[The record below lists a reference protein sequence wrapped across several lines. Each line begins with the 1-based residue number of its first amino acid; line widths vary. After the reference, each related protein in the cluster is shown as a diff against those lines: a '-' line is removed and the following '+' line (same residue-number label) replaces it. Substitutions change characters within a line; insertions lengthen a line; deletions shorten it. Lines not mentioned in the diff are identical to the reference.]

1 MNYEMNCPFC
11 GSMPVLMTASQNQ
24 ANVECPVCGARLPA
38 SSGPD
43 RYRNAIRAWRRR
55 AFSIREKDM
64 LLELAEAADILDIA
78 GKIEAHGELY
88 AEEAVRIRDLLWHIL
103 NEIGGDNT

>member
-1 MNYEMNCPFC
+1 
-11 GSMPVLMTASQNQ
+11 
-24 ANVECPVCGARLPA
+24 
-38 SSGPD
+38 
-43 RYRNAIRAWRRR
+43 
-55 AFSIREKDM
+55 M